1 MIDTNTYKIGLKDCN
16 QNGFLT
22 IKNMISFMLDV
33 SFDQAGRVEK
43 NIDMDNFAWMLYSW
57 DLEIKRPIRDQEK
70 IEISTIPTHMKRFYA
85 YREFFIKKDGEIL
98 ASAFAK
104 FILFDKEK
112 MRPVIIGKDLE
123 DAYGKEDASLFEK
136 KVKRKDNFDISQDI
150 YIRKADKDI
159 NGHVNNALYF
169 DYIKEI
175 SEFMDENISF
185 IKIVYKNEIRDEKK
199 IHLSYKKSDKVCS
212 FSLDSPGKN
221 HAYGEILYV

>member
-22 IKNMISFMLDV
+22 IKNMISLMLDV
-33 SFDQAGRVEK
+33 SFDQAGKVEK
-43 NIDMDNFAWMLYSW
+43 NIDMYNFAWMLYSW

-70 IEISTIPTHMKRFYA
+70 IQISTIPTHMKRFYA

-112 MRPVIIGKDLE
+112 LRPAIIGKDLE
-123 DAYGKEDASLFEK
+123 DAYGREKQSLFEK
-136 KVKRKDNFDISQDI
+136 KVKRKDNFDTSQDI

-175 SEFMDENISF
+175 YRFMDENISF
-185 IKIVYKNEIRDEKK
+185 IKMVYKNEIRDEKK
-199 IHLSYKKSDKVCS
+199 ICLSYKNIDKRSS
-212 FSLDSPGKN
+212 FSIDSPGEN
-221 HAYGEILYV
+221 HAYGEIFYV

>member
-70 IEISTIPTHMKRFYA
+70 IQISTIPTHMKRFYA

-112 MRPVIIGKDLE
+112 LRPAIIGKDLE
-123 DAYGKEDASLFEK
+123 EAYGREKQSLFEK
-136 KVKRKDNFDISQDI
+136 KVKRKDNFDTSQDI
-150 YIRKADKDI
+150 HIRKADKDI
-159 NGHVNNALYF
+159 NGHVNNAIYF

-175 SEFMDENISF
+175 DRFMDENISF
-185 IKIVYKNEIRDEKK
+185 IKMVYKNEIRDEKK
-199 IHLSYKKSDKVCS
+199 ICLSYKNIDKRSS
-212 FSLDSPGKN
+212 FSIDSPSIN

>member
-1 MIDTNTYKIGLKDCN
+1 MIDTNTYKIGLKECN

-22 IKNMISFMLDV
+22 IKNMISLMLDV
-33 SFDQAGRVEK
+33 SFDQARRVEK

-57 DLEIKRPIRDQEK
+57 DLEIKRPIKDQEK
-70 IEISTIPTHMKRFYA
+70 IQISTIPTHMKRFYA
-85 YREFFIKKDGEIL
+85 YRQFHVKKDGEVIANAL
-98 ASAFAK
+98 AK

-112 MRPVIIGKDLE
+112 LRPAIIGKDLE
-123 DAYGKEDASLFEK
+123 EAYGRENQNLFEK
-136 KVKRKDNFDISQDI
+136 KVKKEEDFDQSKDI

-169 DYIKEI
+169 DYIKEMG
-175 SEFMDENISF
+175 EFRDENISF
-185 IKIVYKNEIRDEKK
+185 IKMVYKNEIRDEKK

-212 FSLDSPGKN
+212 FSIDSPGKN

>member
-22 IKNMISFMLDV
+22 IKNMISLMLDV
-33 SFDQAGRVEK
+33 SFDQAGRVEQ

-57 DLEIKRPIRDQEK
+57 DLDIKRPVRDQEK
-70 IEISTIPTHMKRFYA
+70 IQISTIPTHMKRFYA
-85 YREFFIKKDGEIL
+85 YREFFIKKDGGIL
-98 ASAFAK
+98 ANALAK

-112 MRPVIIGKDLE
+112 IRPAIIGKDLE

-159 NGHVNNALYF
+159 NGHVNNSLYF

-175 SEFMDENISF
+175 GGFRDEDISF
-185 IKIVYKNEIRDEKK
+185 IKMVYKNEIRDEKK
-199 IHLSYKKSDKVCS
+199 ICISYKNIDKKSI
-212 FSLDSPGKN
+212 FSIDSPGKN

>member
-22 IKNMISFMLDV
+22 IKNMISLMLDV

-70 IEISTIPTHMKRFYA
+70 IQISTIPTHMKRFYA

-98 ASAFAK
+98 ASSFAK

-112 MRPVIIGKDLE
+112 LRPAIIGKDLE
-123 DAYGKEDASLFEK
+123 EAYGREKQSLFEK
-136 KVKRKDNFDISQDI
+136 KVKRKDNFDTSQDI
-150 YIRKADKDI
+150 HIRKADKDI

-175 SEFMDENISF
+175 DEFRDENISF
-185 IKIVYKNEIRDEKK
+185 IKMVYKNEIRDEKK
-199 IHLSYKKSDKVCS
+199 ICLSYKNIDNRSS
-212 FSLDSPGKN
+212 FSIDSPSKN
-221 HAYGEILYV
+221 HAYGEIFYV